1 MIYDVTRLV
10 SATISVWPG
19 DTRYQTKRLLK
30 LEDGASVNLTTLTLS
45 AHTGTHA
52 DAYYHFEPDG
62 AYIGMMPLAPYIGP
76 ALVVTVARRSGPL
89 TPADFQQVDLSGG
102 ERLLIHSHRSDLPDD
117 QWTEEYPY
125 LSPELIA
132 WLADMGYRL
141 IGLDSPSVDAFD
153 SKDLPAHH
161 ALYRH
166 GIANLENLYLRDVLD
181 GRYELIAL
189 PLKLDAACGCPVR
202 AILRTL

>member
-10 SATISVWPG
+10 SSSISVWPG
-19 DTRYQTKRLLK
+19 DTRYQTKHLLK
-30 LEDGASVNLTTLTLS
+30 LEEGASVNLTTLTLS

-52 DAYYHFEPDG
+52 DAYYHFEANG

-76 ALVVTVARRSGPL
+76 AVVVTVAQRSGAL
-89 TPADFQQVDLSGG
+89 TPSEFAHLGLSNG
-102 ERLLIHSHRSDLPDD
+102 ERLLIHSHRSDLSDD
-117 QWTEEYPY
+117 EWTEEYPY

-132 WLADMGYRL
+132 WLAERGCPL

-161 ALYRH
+161 ALYRY
-166 GIANLENLYLRDVLD
+166 GIANLENLYLRDVPD